1 MSDVQAAREGLPPA
15 LPRSPDGWAF
25 FLDIDGTLIDIAA
38 TPDSVV
44 VPSDLPPLLAGVAQ
58 GAGGALAL
66 VTGRDMATVDGL
78 FAPFRLPV
86 GAVHGALIR
95 GTAGEVAGDA
105 PHPGLAEV
113 RRRLEPFAAEHPA
126 ALIEDKGTA
135 IAVHFRADPALE
147 GEARETVEAA
157 VAASGPGLT
166 VQPGKM
172 VFEIR
177 PAGANKGLALRI
189 LMQDDAFRGR
199 RPVAVG
205 DDLTDE
211 AMFVAALDAG
221 GLALRVGAPPAQGS
235 AAEVAFAGP
244 EDVRR
249 WLALLAA
256 A

>member
-15 LPRSPDGWAF
+15 LPRSCDGWAF

-38 TPDSVV
+38 TPDAVV
-44 VPSDLPPLLAGVAQ
+44 VPPGLPPLLAAVCKGS
-58 GAGGALAL
+58 GGALAL

-95 GTAGEVAGDA
+95 GTAGEVSGDA

-113 RRRLEPFAAEHPA
+113 RRLLEPFAAENPA

-135 IAVHFRADPALE
+135 VAVHFRTDPCLE
-147 GEARETVEAA
+147 SRARETVEAA
-157 VAASGPGLT
+157 VAAAEPGLT

-172 VFEIR
+172 VFEVR
-177 PAGANKGLALRI
+177 PAGADKGLALRT
-189 LMQDDAFRGR
+189 LMQDDAFLGR

-211 AMFVAALDAG
+211 SMFAAALEAG
-221 GLALRVGAPPAQGS
+221 GLALRVGPPPGS
-235 AAEVAFAGP
+235 GSVAEPVFATP

-249 WLALLAA
+249 WLADLA
-256 A
+256 